1 MPVVSPP
8 PELLTEVAQGLLA
21 SAAALGAPPEV
32 VATTTGAL
40 FGNGFV
46 VPQDVF
52 DHWFLTRGEA
62 KVEAPSGSEVAEE
75 APAPVVA
82 KKNGRGVRKPVVDGP
97 EV

>member
-8 PELLTEVAQGLLA
+8 PDKLTGVAQGLLA
-21 SAAALGAPPEV
+21 SAAALGRSPDV
-32 VATTTGAL
+32 VATTSGAL

-52 DHWFLTRGEA
+52 DHWFAGLGEA
-62 KVEAPSGSEVAEE
+62 KAEEPEAIEE

>member
-1 MPVVSPP
+1 MPLVSPP

-21 SAAALGAPPEV
+21 SAAALGHPVGV
-32 VATTTGAL
+32 VATTSGAL

-52 DHWFLTRGEA
+52 DHWFLSRGEA
-62 KVEAPSGSEVAEE
+62 KGIVTEVAEE
-75 APAPVVA
+75 APAPVVT
-82 KKNGRGVRKPVVDGP
+82 KKTGRGVRKPVVNGP

>member
-1 MPVVSPP
+1 MPLVSPP

-21 SAAALGAPPEV
+21 SAAALGRNPDV
-32 VATTTGAL
+32 VATTTGAI

-52 DHWFLTRGEA
+52 DHWFLGRGEA
-62 KVEAPSGSEVAEE
+62 NGVMVE
-75 APAPVVA
+75 APVVA
-82 KKNGRGVRKPVVDGP
+82 EKAPVPVVPKKSGRGVRKPVVDGP